1 MINKVRLREIL
12 ADYKRDFNEAHW
24 EAESFKWEAVQWFQD
39 HWDIEAV
46 DFPAML
52 ERSLEK
58 TGALLISYNHF
69 PAGMIEGLSRVRPEE
84 VRTMFRV
91 LYDEEK
97 DLYERIQF
105 FKNDAERIFIE
116 TKDQAKNHF
125 QDENVITT
133 YLWLRYPERYYIYK
147 FSEVRSVAK
156 ALHTSYQFK
165 AGAYKD
171 NLAAFWQLYD
181 EINTVLRADS
191 ELRALLDRYL
201 TEDFYPDPALHT
213 MTIDVGFYISRQ
225 KNVVWEPVDYDPGL
239 SVEDWMGLLA
249 DENVFHKE
257 DLELLLQIQDCGGEA
272 SAKLLAET
280 YGGKANA
287 YNTAS
292 VRLAKRIATKTGC
305 PLEMRSNGKVKY
317 WPVLYRGRDA
327 FKNEVGTFVWRLR
340 DELAEALKRLDD
352 APADSDMSMVKEADV
367 EDAVVAV
374 STPTTQQYWWL
385 NANPK
390 IWSFSEIKIGE
401 EQYYT
406 LLNENGNKR
415 KIYQNFLDV
424 KVGDKVIGYETTPI
438 KQVVALAV
446 ISQEEDGSQIGF
458 KKEEQ
463 LITPIDYNE
472 LKGYDDLSNAEIFR
486 NPTGSLFKLTKNEYD
501 FILDLVRERNPIL
514 ESDKNKERAIVV
526 PYTRADFLNEVYIDA
541 AQFDRLLRVLERK
554 KNIILQGAPGV
565 GKTFAAKR
573 LAYAMMG
580 EKDESRIEFVQFHQ
594 NYTYEDF
601 VMGYKPVGEGFDLKR
616 GVFYEFCQKAA
627 NRPDKPF
634 FFIIDEINRGNLSK
648 IFGEL
653 LMAIEADYRGEAVRL
668 AYAERPFAVP
678 ENLYI
683 IGMMNT
689 ADRSLALI
697 DYALRR
703 RFSFFEMG
711 PAFDTASFQAYQQ
724 GIGSQVLDALLTE
737 VRALNRDIAQDP
749 SLGRGFMIG
758 HSYFCDEAVC
768 KSAEDLRDIIEF
780 DILPMLEE
788 YWFDNEDKLAGW
800 RERLRGACQ

>member
-1 MINKVRLREIL
+1 MIDKVRLREIL
-12 ADYKRDFNEAHW
+12 ADYKRDFDEAHW
-24 EAESFKWEAVQWFQD
+24 KAESFKWEAVQWFQD
-39 HWDIEAV
+39 HWDIEAA

-171 NLAAFWQLYD
+171 NLTAFWQLYD

-191 ELRALLDRYL
+191 ELRVLLDRYL
-201 TEDFYPDPALHT
+201 TEDCYPDPALHT

-239 SVEDWMGLLA
+239 SVDDWAALLA

-257 DLELLLQIQDCGGEA
+257 DLELLRQIQDCGGEA

-317 WPVLYRGRDA
+317 WPVLYQGRDA
-327 FKNEVGTFVWRLR
+327 LKNEVGTFVWRLR

-352 APADSDMSMVKEADV
+352 APADSSMSVVKEADT

-374 STPTTQQYWWL
+374 STSTTQQYWWL

-390 IWSFSEIKIGE
+390 IWNYADTPVGGIQF
-401 EQYYT
+401 YT
-406 LLNENGNKR
+406 IYNENGRKR
-415 KIYQNFLDV
+415 RVFQNFMDAQP
-424 KVGDKVIGYETTPI
+424 GDPIIGYETSPT
-438 KQVVALAV
+438 KQIVALGKITQA
-446 ISQEEDGSQIGF
+446 SDGEKIGF
-458 KKEEQ
+458 QKVEDLIDPIALSELQEIKELE
-463 LITPIDYNE
+463 
-472 LKGYDDLSNAEIFR
+472 GAEPLR
-486 NPTGSLFKLTKNEYD
+486 SPQGSLFKLTEDEYET
-501 FILDLVRERNPIL
+501 LMDLIRERNPKPEPMHTV
-514 ESDKNKERAIVV
+514 ES
-526 PYTRADFLNEVYIDA
+526 YTKADFLGEVYLPA
-541 AQFDRLLRVLERK
+541 ERFDRLLRVLERK

-653 LMAIEADYRGEAVRL
+653 LMAIEADYRGKAVRL

-711 PAFDTASFQAYQQ
+711 PAFETASFQAYQQ
-724 GIGSQVLDALLTE
+724 GIGSQVLDALLAE

-758 HSYFCDEAVC
+758 HSYFCDEAAC